1 MNQPKISQDTQ
12 GVFRK
17 WHKSVFIA
25 FGVTNMHPHLDCLV
39 TAGGLAYGEWIA
51 SSKTFLLP
59 FGIVQAVFRGKYL
72 HYLKKALDRNELFL
86 PDGMRLQQA
95 RKAKKTCGATES
107 NARSTLSPPS
117 VNACR
122 F

>member
-1 MNQPKISQDTQ
+1 
-12 GVFRK
+12 
-17 WHKSVFIA
+17 
-25 FGVTNMHPHLDCLV
+25 
-39 TAGGLAYGEWIA
+39 
-51 SSKTFLLP
+51 FLLP
-59 FGIVQAVFRGKYL
+59 FGIVRAVFRGKYL

-95 RKAKKTCGATES
+95 RKAKKTCGATEF

-117 VNACR
+117 INACR